1 MTKNQIKQI
10 QKLKQKKYRTLE
22 RKFLIEGTHLL
33 EECIN
38 SKIYSKLIEYIII
51 KKDFKKDSLLN
62 KLNNYNLEF
71 VDNLTFKKITDT
83 ENPEGIAAIIK
94 MPTEKSEN
102 LSDSK
107 LIVCLDKINDP
118 GNLGTILRTCWW
130 FGVDVVVI
138 SKDSADV
145 YNSKVIR
152 ASQGAIFNLPMKLD
166 VDLNSYLDF
175 LSKENYKI
183 YLTTLNTKN
192 YLSKEKFKKDD
203 NYVFVFGNEV
213 KGISENLLKND
224 KFNRIKIDPFTNCES
239 LNVSISVGIVL
250 SFIKLNFL

>member
-10 QKLKQKKYRTLE
+10 QKLKQKKYRILE

-38 SKIYSKLIEYIII
+38 SKIYGKLIDLIIV
-51 KKDFKKDSLLN
+51 KKDFKKESLLN
-62 KLNNYNLEF
+62 KLNNYNIEF

-83 ENPEGIAAIIK
+83 DNPEGIAAVVK
-94 MPTEKSEN
+94 MPIEKSEDLLN
-102 LSDSK
+102 SE

-130 FGVDVVVI
+130 FGVDMVVI

-152 ASQGAIFNLPMKLD
+152 ASQGAIFNLSMKLD

-175 LSKENYKI
+175 LSKENYNI

-192 YLSKEKFKKDD
+192 YLSKEKFRKDEK
-203 NYVFVFGNEV
+203 YVFVFGNEV

-224 KFNRIKIDPFTNCES
+224 KFKQIKIDPFTNCES
-239 LNVSISVGIVL
+239 LNVSISVGVVL
-250 SFIKLNFL
+250 SFIKLNFQ